1 MGMLSRLLK
10 KLKNNITSASLKKSL
25 AIYIFIGLVVSALW
39 SLVMILF
46 FENWRGVIYEVHS
59 IKQPYESFN
68 NGSDYVMVEVI
79 YNKEVNKQIFILNIF
94 VIASILIG
102 AVTTIG
108 GVSHLFYKKKL
119 KEPISILKSEMVY
132 LGHDDLSFDCSY
144 ISNDEMGEICLTF
157 NQMRLQLLENK
168 KNLWALM
175 ESQRDLNAAFAHDIR
190 TPLTVMKGYIQM
202 LSTYYK
208 SGKFSEEKVFETLQT
223 LERQINRMES
233 FSNNMK
239 EINAIDDW
247 KLSYRE
253 QSVKDLLDRVKQN
266 ITGISKERIRIDT
279 SSLESTDIMILCDE
293 NLIQEVVDNLIIN
306 ALRYVVS
313 QIDIIINLEQ
323 DKLYLYIKDDG
334 RGFSKELLDK
344 GIRPYF
350 TTSDGH
356 AGLGL
361 TICRTLC
368 KKHGGSLELMNSVQG
383 GAIAC
388 AYFYVK

>member
-1 MGMLSRLLK
+1 
-10 KLKNNITSASLKKSL
+10 
-25 AIYIFIGLVVSALW
+25 
-39 SLVMILF
+39 MI
-46 FENWRGVIYEVHS
+46 
-59 IKQPYESFN
+59 
-68 NGSDYVMVEVI
+68 M
-79 YNKEVNKQIFILNIF
+79 
-94 VIASILIG
+94 
-102 AVTTIG
+102 
-108 GVSHLFYKKKL
+108 
-119 KEPISILKSEMVY
+119 
-132 LGHDDLSFDCSY
+132 
-144 ISNDEMGEICLTF
+144 
-157 NQMRLQLLENK
+157 
-168 KNLWALM
+168 
-175 ESQRDLNAAFAHDIR
+175 
-190 TPLTVMKGYIQM
+190 
-202 LSTYYK
+202 
-208 SGKFSEEKVFETLQT
+208 
-223 LERQINRMES
+223 
-233 FSNNMK
+233 
-239 EINAIDDW
+239 
-247 KLSYRE
+247 
-253 QSVKDLLDRVKQN
+253 
-266 ITGISKERIRIDT
+266 
-279 SSLESTDIMILCDE
+279 CDE